1 MKNTFL
7 ALLAAASLVLF
18 APAPRAEPQSPPT
31 NFDRVQ
37 RADGA
42 HVVPE
47 KFLRDWDPVTI
58 FFDSDAGPKNGGPA
72 DAHEKFAI
80 LSPEP
85 AGEWRWLGPRAL
97 QFRPAEPWTPLA
109 RVLVKS
115 GSSETRLVALL
126 PTPSSTTPADGAD
139 PIPELTQIALTF
151 PSPVEAKALARLLA
165 IEIRPSP
172 GVSKRGGRA
181 LSSADFDILPL
192 ERSKRSAE
200 QSYVIKFREA
210 IADGQ
215 LAIVRLKLADEPG
228 FDEETFELR
237 VRTATPFAVVDT
249 TCGRGWNDDKIDG
262 VLRCASNGAASPA
275 PESGAEEGGDTS
287 LQYEP
292 ANKRR
297 LSLRFSA
304 EPAPLDI
311 LRARE
316 ALRVTP
322 PVDDLSVEVDRQRLK
337 ITAKFLSDRVY
348 ELNIAPGA
356 LHDARGRAL
365 AGAFT
370 QRFVFTRDAPAL
382 QWDAGFGIVERL
394 GPQVLPLRGR
404 GVERADIRIH
414 AIDPLSRDFWPFP
427 DHGVDTADADAPP
440 LPGNEPKAWSGS
452 ADIEAEAI
460 KERIKALGSPAVSRL
475 AILPLRRD
483 GADARFGIDLSED
496 FARIRGREQ
505 PGAYLVG

>member
-1 MKNTFL
+1 MKNAFL
-7 ALLAAASLVLF
+7 ALLTAASLALF
-18 APAPRAEPQSPPT
+18 APGPRAEPQSPSI

-42 HVVPE
+42 RVVPE

-72 DAHEKFAI
+72 DAHEKFAT

-109 RVLVKS
+109 RVAVKS

-126 PTPSSTTPADGAD
+126 PTPSATTPAEGAD

-151 PSPVEAKALARLLA
+151 PSPVEAKALSRLLA

-172 GVSKRGGRA
+172 GVSKRGGRV

-200 QSYVIKFREA
+200 QSYVVKFREA

-215 LAIVRLKLADEPG
+215 LAVIRLKLADEPG

-262 VLRCASNGAASPA
+262 VLRCASNGAGAPA
-275 PESGAEEGGDTS
+275 PESGADEGGDAGS
-287 LQYEP
+287 QYAP

-316 ALRVTP
+316 ALRFTP
-322 PVDDLSVEVDRQRLK
+322 PVDDLDVEVDRQRLK
-337 ITAKFLSDRVY
+337 ITGEV
-348 ELNIAPGA
+348 PVG
-356 LHDARGRAL
+356 
-365 AGAFT
+365 
-370 QRFVFTRDAPAL
+370 
-382 QWDAGFGIVERL
+382 
-394 GPQVLPLRGR
+394 
-404 GVERADIRIH
+404 
-414 AIDPLSRDFWPFP
+414 
-427 DHGVDTADADAPP
+427 
-440 LPGNEPKAWSGS
+440 
-452 ADIEAEAI
+452 
-460 KERIKALGSPAVSRL
+460 SRL
-475 AILPLRRD
+475 RAEHRARR
-483 GADARFGIDLSED
+483 AA
-496 FARIRGREQ
+496 
-505 PGAYLVG
+505 